1 MEEGE
6 GHVLVVEDDPE
17 WRKILRDF
25 LKEEGFKV
33 RDVSDYEGA
42 RETLR
47 QNPFQL
53 ATIDIN
59 LRESPRLGEG
69 KRLLRHI
76 KESYGD
82 VMPCIVITGSGLTPE
97 DAASLAIEYGII
109 GYIEKENFDYDRLG
123 QMVRKAFGYTEDQE
137 SLDVQNLRRQID
149 IHRKNLSNLEERAA
163 LYGKLDVPIKLVN
176 QIELEKEEI
185 RRLETELA
193 KCESRE
199 QGRARQVNV
208 RRSSPPCEARSSE

>member
-1 MEEGE
+1 MMEEGE

-25 LKEEGFKV
+25 LNEEGFKV

-82 VMPCIVITGSGLTPE
+82 VMPCIVITGSDLTPE

-163 LYGKLDVPIKLVN
+163 LYGKLDMPLKLVN

-199 QGRARQVNV
+199 
-208 RRSSPPCEARSSE
+208 

>member
-1 MEEGE
+1 MEESE

-82 VMPCIVITGSGLTPE
+82 VMPCIVITGSDLTPE
-97 DAASLAIEYGII
+97 DAASLAIEYGIM

-149 IHRKNLSNLEERAA
+149 IHRKNLSNLEEQAA

-176 QIELEKEEI
+176 QIELEREEI

-193 KCESRE
+193 ECESRE
-199 QGRARQVNV
+199 
-208 RRSSPPCEARSSE
+208 

>member
-1 MEEGE
+1 MMEESE

-82 VMPCIVITGSGLTPE
+82 VMPCIVITGADLTRE
-97 DAASLAIEYGII
+97 DAANLAIEYGII

-185 RRLETELA
+185 RRLEAELA
-193 KCESRE
+193 ERE
-199 QGRARQVNV
+199 GT
-208 RRSSPPCEARSSE
+208 E

>member
-1 MEEGE
+1 MMEGSE

-82 VMPCIVITGSGLTPE
+82 VMPCIVITGSDLTPE

-193 KCESRE
+193 KCESME
-199 QGRARQVNV
+199 
-208 RRSSPPCEARSSE
+208 

>member
-1 MEEGE
+1 MEGSE

-17 WRKILRDF
+17 WRKVLRDF

-82 VMPCIVITGSGLTPE
+82 IMPCIVITGADLTRE
-97 DAASLAIEYGII
+97 EAASLAIEYGII

-149 IHRKNLSNLEERAA
+149 IHRKNLSNLEEQAA

-199 QGRARQVNV
+199 
-208 RRSSPPCEARSSE
+208 

>member
-1 MEEGE
+1 MMEESE

-82 VMPCIVITGSGLTPE
+82 VMPCIVITGSDLTPE

-149 IHRKNLSNLEERAA
+149 IHRKNLSNLEEQAA

-185 RRLETELA
+185 KRLETELA

-199 QGRARQVNV
+199 
-208 RRSSPPCEARSSE
+208 

>member
-1 MEEGE
+1 MEESE

-47 QNPFQL
+47 HNPFRL

-59 LRESPRLGEG
+59 LRESPSLGEG

-82 VMPCIVITGSGLTPE
+82 VMPCIVITGSDLTPE

-123 QMVRKAFGYTEDQE
+123 QMVRKAFGCTEEQE

-149 IHRKNLSNLEERAA
+149 IHRKNLSNLGERAA

-193 KCESRE
+193 KCGSRE
-199 QGRARQVNV
+199 
-208 RRSSPPCEARSSE
+208 

>member
-1 MEEGE
+1 MMEESE

-17 WRKILRDF
+17 WRKVLRDF

-82 VMPCIVITGSGLTPE
+82 IMPCIVITGADLTRE
-97 DAASLAIEYGII
+97 EAANLAIEYGII

-185 RRLETELA
+185 TRLETELA

-199 QGRARQVNV
+199 
-208 RRSSPPCEARSSE
+208 

>member
-1 MEEGE
+1 MEGNV
-6 GHVLVVEDDPE
+6 GHVLVVEDNPE

-25 LKEEGFKV
+25 LEEEGFKV
-33 RDVSDYEGA
+33 RDISDYEGA
-42 RETLR
+42 REALR

-59 LRESPRLGEG
+59 LRESPKLREG

-82 VMPCIVITGSGLTPE
+82 VPCIVITGSDLTPE

-109 GYIEKENFDYDRLG
+109 GYIEKRSFDYDKLG
-123 QMVRKAFGYTEDQE
+123 QMVRKAFGYTRDQE

-149 IHRKNLSNLEERAA
+149 IHRKNLSNLEEQAA

-176 QIELEKEEI
+176 QIEFEKEEI
-185 RRLETELA
+185 RRLEAELA
-193 KCESRE
+193 ECEGME
-199 QGRARQVNV
+199 
-208 RRSSPPCEARSSE
+208 

>member
-1 MEEGE
+1 MEGSE

-82 VMPCIVITGSGLTPE
+82 VMPCIVITGSDLTPE

-123 QMVRKAFGYTEDQE
+123 RMVRKAFGYTEDQE

-149 IHRKNLSNLEERAA
+149 IHRKNLSNLEEQAA

-199 QGRARQVNV
+199 
-208 RRSSPPCEARSSE
+208 

>member
-1 MEEGE
+1 MMEESE

-82 VMPCIVITGSGLTPE
+82 VMPCIVITGSDLTPE

-199 QGRARQVNV
+199 
-208 RRSSPPCEARSSE
+208 

>member
-1 MEEGE
+1 MMEESE

-82 VMPCIVITGSGLTPE
+82 VMPCIVITGSDLTPE
-97 DAASLAIEYGII
+97 DAASLAIEYGIM

-199 QGRARQVNV
+199 
-208 RRSSPPCEARSSE
+208 

>member
-1 MEEGE
+1 MMEESE

-47 QNPFQL
+47 HNPFQL

-82 VMPCIVITGSGLTPE
+82 VMPCIVITGSDLTPE

-199 QGRARQVNV
+199 
-208 RRSSPPCEARSSE
+208 

>member
-1 MEEGE
+1 MMEGSE

-82 VMPCIVITGSGLTPE
+82 VMPCIVITGSDLTPE

-199 QGRARQVNV
+199 
-208 RRSSPPCEARSSE
+208 

>member
-1 MEEGE
+1 MTEESE

-82 VMPCIVITGSGLTPE
+82 VKPCIVITGSDLTPE

-137 SLDVQNLRRQID
+137 SLDVQSLRRQID

-163 LYGKLDVPIKLVN
+163 LHGKLDVPIKLVN

-199 QGRARQVNV
+199 
-208 RRSSPPCEARSSE
+208 

>member
-1 MEEGE
+1 MMEESE

-82 VMPCIVITGSGLTPE
+82 VMPCIVITGSDLTPE

-193 KCESRE
+193 KCESME
-199 QGRARQVNV
+199 
-208 RRSSPPCEARSSE
+208 

>member
-1 MEEGE
+1 MMEESE

-82 VMPCIVITGSGLTPE
+82 VMPCIVITGSDLTPE

-163 LYGKLDVPIKLVN
+163 LCGKLDVPIKLVN

-199 QGRARQVNV
+199 
-208 RRSSPPCEARSSE
+208 

>member
-1 MEEGE
+1 MMEESE

-82 VMPCIVITGSGLTPE
+82 VMPCIVITGSDLTPE

-123 QMVRKAFGYTEDQE
+123 QMIRKAFGYTEDQE

-193 KCESRE
+193 GRE
-199 QGRARQVNV
+199 GT
-208 RRSSPPCEARSSE
+208 E

>member
-1 MEEGE
+1 MMEESE

-82 VMPCIVITGSGLTPE
+82 VMPCIVITGSDLTPE

-185 RRLETELA
+185 RRLEAELA
-193 KCESRE
+193 ERE
-199 QGRARQVNV
+199 GT
-208 RRSSPPCEARSSE
+208 E

>member
-1 MEEGE
+1 MMEESE

-82 VMPCIVITGSGLTPE
+82 VMPCIVITGSDLTPE

-193 KCESRE
+193 KCESTE
-199 QGRARQVNV
+199 
-208 RRSSPPCEARSSE
+208 

>member
-1 MEEGE
+1 
-6 GHVLVVEDDPE
+6 
-17 WRKILRDF
+17 
-25 LKEEGFKV
+25 
-33 RDVSDYEGA
+33 
-42 RETLR
+42 
-47 QNPFQL
+47 L

-82 VMPCIVITGSGLTPE
+82 IMPCIVITGADLTRE
-97 DAASLAIEYGII
+97 EAANLAIEYGII
-109 GYIEKENFDYDRLG
+109 GYIEKENFDYARLG

-149 IHRKNLSNLEERAA
+149 IHRKNLSNLQAA

-176 QIELEKEEI
+176 QIELEQEEI

-193 KCESRE
+193 KCESME
-199 QGRARQVNV
+199 
-208 RRSSPPCEARSSE
+208 